1 MTLEQIQRRIAA
13 VIRKWHPDA
22 FLSNAEKGKLFAK
35 TIKGV
40 LE

>member
-13 VIRKWHPDA
+13 VIRAWHPDA